1 MLLSLHSLSST
12 VPAFLNQHQ
21 TGSLVTVQKKLWL
34 ERRRPLPTKGDRSN
48 EEEAVRHA
56 LVVEE
61 LKQER
66 SELMLR
72 LTKVGGGLSWDPE
85 KSALAKWGLLAVLL
99 PKRSNQPTQPQ
110 PSPSLL
116 RPGDAGVCRPWL
128 LCALDEAGLPLGRH
142 FERLDDCGP
151 GYHQFRLCPAADL
164 SRAPPA
170 VRRLGKLNNKLYF
183 LPLWRRYRG
192 EHGLVCSRGRA
203 STRKACYIRN
213 HDVRLVCLKIFE
225 AALAHPYLLVESR
238 RRRRT
243 KRSPVDFEVATCTA
257 KAITTVTA
265 VILRPNDGSGRS
277 SSLRGCW

>member
-85 KSALAKWGLLAVLL
+85 KVHWPNGDCSLCFCPNAQTNQPNPNHPLPCSVLAMQGFADLGCSVHWMRPGFLWAGTLNDWMIAVLGII
-99 PKRSNQPTQPQ
+99 S
-110 PSPSLL
+110 S
-116 RPGDAGVCRPWL
+116 G
-128 LCALDEAGLPLGRH
+128 CALQQTYLEHR
-142 FERLDDCGP
+142 
-151 GYHQFRLCPAADL
+151 QLC
-164 SRAPPA
+164 
-170 VRRLGKLNNKLYF
+170 
-183 LPLWRRYRG
+183 
-192 EHGLVCSRGRA
+192 
-203 STRKACYIRN
+203 
-213 HDVRLVCLKIFE
+213 
-225 AALAHPYLLVESR
+225 
-238 RRRRT
+238 
-243 KRSPVDFEVATCTA
+243 VDSA
-257 KAITTVTA
+257 
-265 VILRPNDGSGRS
+265 N
-277 SSLRGCW
+277 